1 MAKVVDITDKLTFEE
16 NPALE
21 IKGKVI
27 EVNADA
33 PTMLKVMGLMG
44 KDDPGV
50 QEIMDAYQLMFPE
63 KSRKELDKLK
73 LSFRDLIVV
82 VQEAV
87 QLIAGDG
94 DGRGGDDPYY
104 DLFGDWDLIVASFLT
119 QYGIRIRTK
128 EFETVSW
135 DEFKSLLAGLAPET
149 PLGRIV
155 AIRSEDDKNVIKH
168 FTKDQKRI
176 RDEWRTEQAAAVTP
190 ETFEKQMAELERMM
204 AQLCG

>member
-94 DGRGGDDPYY
+94 DDRG
-104 DLFGDWDLIVASFLT
+104 
-119 QYGIRIRTK
+119 
-128 EFETVSW
+128 E
-135 DEFKSLLAGLAPET
+135 
-149 PLGRIV
+149 
-155 AIRSEDDKNVIKH
+155 
-168 FTKDQKRI
+168 
-176 RDEWRTEQAAAVTP
+176 
-190 ETFEKQMAELERMM
+190 
-204 AQLCG
+204 

>member
-21 IKGKVI
+21 IKGKAI

-44 KDDPGV
+44 KENPGV
-50 QEIMDAYQLMFPE
+50 QEIMDAFNLIFPE
-63 KSRKELDKLK
+63 KSKKELDRLK

-94 DGRGGDDPYY
+94 DDRG
-104 DLFGDWDLIVASFLT
+104 
-119 QYGIRIRTK
+119 
-128 EFETVSW
+128 E
-135 DEFKSLLAGLAPET
+135 
-149 PLGRIV
+149 
-155 AIRSEDDKNVIKH
+155 
-168 FTKDQKRI
+168 
-176 RDEWRTEQAAAVTP
+176 
-190 ETFEKQMAELERMM
+190 
-204 AQLCG
+204 

>member
-82 VQEAV
+82 VQGAV

-94 DGRGGDDPYY
+94 DGRG
-104 DLFGDWDLIVASFLT
+104 
-119 QYGIRIRTK
+119 
-128 EFETVSW
+128 E
-135 DEFKSLLAGLAPET
+135 
-149 PLGRIV
+149 
-155 AIRSEDDKNVIKH
+155 
-168 FTKDQKRI
+168 
-176 RDEWRTEQAAAVTP
+176 
-190 ETFEKQMAELERMM
+190 
-204 AQLCG
+204 

>member
-16 NPALE
+16 NPALD

-94 DGRGGDDPYY
+94 DDRG
-104 DLFGDWDLIVASFLT
+104 
-119 QYGIRIRTK
+119 
-128 EFETVSW
+128 E
-135 DEFKSLLAGLAPET
+135 
-149 PLGRIV
+149 
-155 AIRSEDDKNVIKH
+155 
-168 FTKDQKRI
+168 
-176 RDEWRTEQAAAVTP
+176 
-190 ETFEKQMAELERMM
+190 
-204 AQLCG
+204 